1 MIVTVRLS
9 PKGGRVSMHQAMAA
23 HGGIVPLLG
32 FAVPLVV
39 LLAVLGAVVR
49 GCWLRP
55 TPAIRL
61 SALDAALVLSVIA
74 VTHLVWGAR
83 TPVAPTEVRV
93 VPGSDLLVAVQAEPG
108 AIWPWIQL
116 LGNLFLLF
124 TVGFVAPMRCRWLRD
139 PRRVAVGAAVAACVI
154 ETVQYVALTGRV
166 VSADDVLLNTSGA
179 VLGACCARP
188 WWSAPTQRESSGEC
202 TRQEAGVNSTSAISA
217 ATKNRSGSSAI
228 QPVTR
233 RAASFPDNRTVGTPT
248 PGVVPEPASTTLSYP
263 RTRLRGRNGPVWAK
277 VCAAENGVPAACPD
291 EAQSGGVT
299 RRCTSTES
307 AKPVKPRRS
316 STPNSSSR

>member
-1 MIVTVRLS
+1 
-9 PKGGRVSMHQAMAA
+9 MHQAMAA

-32 FAVPLVV
+32 FAVPVVV
-39 LLAVLGAVVR
+39 LVSVVCAVVR
-49 GCWLRP
+49 GCWFRP

-61 SALDAALVLSVIA
+61 SLLDAALVLSVIA

-83 TPVAPTEVRV
+83 TPDAPTEVRV
-93 VPGSDLLVAVQAEPG
+93 VPGSDLLVAVHAEPG
-108 AIWPWIQL
+108 AAWPWIQL

-124 TVGFVAPMRCRWLRD
+124 TLGFLVPMRCSPLRD
-139 PRRVAVGAAVAACVI
+139 PRRVAAVAAVVACAI

-166 VSADDVLLNTSGA
+166 VSADDVLLNTAGA
-179 VLGACCARP
+179 VVGACCARP
-188 WWSAPTQRESSGEC
+188 WSSAPVPREASGEFMWKF
-202 TRQEAGVNSTSAISA
+202 EMNSLRALSVETE
-217 ATKNRSGSSAI
+217 NRRKGAPI

-233 RAASFPDNRTVGTPT
+233 RAASFPDSRTVGTPT
-248 PGVVPEPASTTLSYP
+248 PGVVPDPASTTFAYP
-263 RTRLRGRNGPVWAK
+263 GTRLRGRNGPVWAK

-291 EAQSGGVT
+291 AAQSRGVT

-316 STPNSSSR
+316 RTPNSSSR